1 MNAVFIEGSAAGPIM
16 LYGQG
21 AGGMPTASAVL
32 GDLIDV
38 ARNLVAGTFREPP
51 RRHAFLA
58 VTATSDLISEF
69 YLSIDVK
76 DEPGVLAKVA
86 DVFGSHGVSIRSME
100 QAGLGDEARLVF
112 VTHTALE
119 QAIAATI
126 DDLQHLREVDA
137 IGGIIRVIGHDEG
150 DH

>member
-1 MNAVFIEGSAAGPIM
+1 
-16 LYGQG
+16 
-21 AGGMPTASAVL
+21 
-32 GDLIDV
+32 
-38 ARNLVAGTFREPP
+38 
-51 RRHAFLA
+51 
-58 VTATSDLISEF
+58 
-69 YLSIDVK
+69 
-76 DEPGVLAKVA
+76 
-86 DVFGSHGVSIRSME
+86 ME